1 MSDTSNVLK
10 PAVNFLQH
18 YQPFAQMSA
27 AHLEYIAMHLDQVF
41 FSEGDNILSA
51 KQESNNYFY
60 IIKSGLVSSRDT
72 NKTLNPGACFPINAL
87 IHQINTAYYKAEKS
101 TICYQLKYSHFEYLM
116 QQSRSFNYFIVQN
129 SLLD

>member
-1 MSDTSNVLK
+1 MSDTSSVLK

-27 AHLEYIAMHLDQVF
+27 AHLEYLAMHLGQVF

-51 KQESNNYFY
+51 KQGSNDYFY
-60 IIKSGLVSSRDT
+60 IIKSGQVRNKNS
-72 NKTLNPGACFPINAL
+72 NKTLTPGACFPVNTL
-87 IHQINTAYYKAEKS
+87 ISQADTAYYKAEKS

-116 QQSRSFNYFIVQN
+116 QQSHSFNHFIYH
-129 SLLD
+129 S